1 MEGRKWEGK
10 MKGKGRGGE
19 GGRRK
24 GERIVSEGWC
34 PLN

>member
-19 GGRRK
+19 EKEGR
-24 GERIVSEGWC
+24 EIVSEGWC